1 MPSPSLWRVRNLRLI
16 GASTT
21 GEWRWRYP
29 WFLFARPAGVIT
41 DRFDHRRILYC
52 AGGLRVLLTLAPL
65 TLALIASPGTAPVLM
80 MAALTFLPGC
90 AEVLRANTAQTFV
103 LTVVEKSQLEVANGA
118 LWACEQMAGKFIG
131 PPQGRVPD
139 CSFGRTALWRGCSP
153 TGGRG
158 RPDCR
163 HDTAPP
169 VAATE
174 PGNMDDG
181 AAPRAWVAGQRVLGL
196 DALGYGLLLT
206 LAACG
211 IIAGTLIGPVILRRV
226 RPATAILFGMAC
238 FTAACAVLALHS
250 PAWMVAAA
258 MIVNS
263 FAGMLWNSH
272 RQRQIPAPLP
282 GRVNS
287 LFRFVGTGPAAFGA
301 FAFGALIAWAAP
313 AGPVQPVLLPYA
325 VAAVVGGM
333 LTVRAAFRL
342 RLG

>member
-1 MPSPSLWRVRNLRLI
+1 
-16 GASTT
+16 
-21 GEWRWRYP
+21 
-29 WFLFARPAGVIT
+29 VIT
-41 DRFDHRRILYC
+41 DRFDHRHILYC
-52 AGGLRVLLTLAPL
+52 ADGLRVLLMLAPL
-65 TLALIASPGTAPVLM
+65 TLALTASPGTAPVLR
-80 MAALTFLPGC
+80 MAVLTFLPGC
-90 AEVLRANTAQTFV
+90 AEVLRDNTAQTFV
-103 LTVVEKSQLEVANGA
+103 PAVVEKSQLEAANGA

-131 PPQGRVPD
+131 SPLVGFLIAVSVVLP
-139 CSFGRTALWRGCSP
+139 FGVHAGLLAAGVALI
-153 TGGRG
+153 
-158 RPDCR
+158 
-163 HDTAPP
+163 
-169 VAATE
+169 AATIL
-174 PGNMDDG
+174 
-181 AAPRAWVAGQRVLGL
+181 PRRLPPPNPATWMMALRHGLGWLWHKVRLRRLALQLEGFNFTGYGFDAVIVICGQRVLGL
-196 DALGYGLLLT
+196 DALGYGLLLK

-250 PAWMVAAA
+250 PAWMAAAA

-272 RQRQIPAPLP
+272 RQRQSPAPLQ